1 MKNFIVTALMLF
13 GLTQANAQVFTG
25 TVEVEKANKEGIY
38 TSTNIDEKYIKT
50 SWQTFISKYGK
61 VEAGKSGAYK
71 IQMASMPTLS
81 DAAINLITRVY
92 TQKGRT
98 QVFMA
103 MALSPEEYITGNH
116 AKYPEVEKILNEFLA
131 KANSE
136 EAVRAEEK
144 ITEEVTEK
152 HTKVI
157 KTGEK
162 LARGMEDNKKDKERL
177 LKKLEENKLELEKF
191 IIDIDQN
198 KKDALVSLEALNL
211 QKKKLEDTKSKVI
224 K

>member
-1 MKNFIVTALMLF
+1 MKILLVSTLLF
-13 GLTQANAQVFTG
+13 LGLVEANAQVFTG

-38 TSTNIDEKYIKT
+38 TSTNIDEKFIKS
-50 SWQTFISKYGK
+50 SWQTFISKFGK
-61 VEAGKSGAYK
+61 VETGKGGAYK

-92 TQKGRT
+92 SQKGRT

-103 MALSPEEYITGNH
+103 MALNPEENITGNH
-116 AKYPEVEKILNEFLA
+116 AKYPEVEKILNDFLA

-136 EAVRAEEK
+136 EAVRVEEK
-144 ITEEVTEK
+144 NLEDVSDKHAKVT
-152 HTKVI
+152 

-162 LARGMEDNKKDKERL
+162 LVRGMEDNKKDKERL

-198 KKDALVSLEALNL
+198 KKDGLVSLDILNQ
-211 QKKKLEDTKSKVI
+211 QKKKLEDTKLKVV